1 MKQFIC
7 IIALGLLAC
16 ACQIP
21 FSIDNISEPRF
32 FVELI
37 PAAGEDATTMKVA
50 YAIPA
55 YGEKPAAFY
64 KLDTKDIHLE
74 VNGKRIVAESLEWE
88 SRGESWKTVLPCRF
102 APGDKVSV
110 TLSEANVP
118 TASASTVIP
127 EPPVISSVDISNI
140 EKEDSDGRRVV
151 VKLNRDV
158 ADGEYYGVE
167 ILLKEEMYF
176 AKLTTGMPPAVLLD
190 TIKYENYI
198 SPGQIASM
206 ADISNMDLDAFASV
220 SYRYGGLL
228 SEGDF
233 YVLDEVVFSA
243 YRPMSLLGAR
253 QFDGNSYSFYINA
266 DFNFGDMLGG
276 TNFDMEPPTET
287 SDGEGFPDHDEEPG
301 DSEDPEE
308 PGEYMFPLGSKTWYQ
323 IEVFRLSDELYNYC
337 KAQYLKDYNILS
349 NFGVTPPNFTYSNV
363 SGGLGIVGGISR
375 CKTELIPAPFNKEP
389 EIPNLWDLLKE
400 LSK

>member
-7 IIALGLLAC
+7 IIVFGLLAC

-37 PAAGEDATTMKVA
+37 PAAGEDATTMKIA

-55 YGEKPAAFY
+55 YGEKPAEFY
-64 KLDTKDIHLE
+64 KLDTNDINLE
-74 VNGKRIVAESLEWE
+74 INGKRVAAENLEWE
-88 SRGESWKTVLPCRF
+88 NRGESWKTGLPCRF
-102 APGDKVSV
+102 AAEDRVSV
-110 TLSEANVP
+110 TVSGNKVP

-127 EPPVISSVDISNI
+127 EPPVISSVDISKI
-140 EKEDSDGRRVV
+140 EEKKEEEDSYGRRVV
-151 VKLNRDV
+151 VKLDRDV
-158 ADGEYYGVE
+158 VDGEYYGIE
-167 ILLKEEMYF
+167 ILLQEEMYF
-176 AKLTTGMPPAVLLD
+176 ARLTMGMPPTVLID

-206 ADISNMDLDAFASV
+206 SDINNMDLDAFASV

-233 YVLDEVVFSA
+233 YMLDEIMFSA

-266 DFNFGDMLGG
+266 DFSIGDMLGG
-276 TNFDMEPPTET
+276 MDFGDEDYIEPQQEFA
-287 SDGEGFPDHDEEPG
+287 DGEKLPD
-301 DSEDPEE
+301 DPEE
-308 PGEYMFPLGSKTWYQ
+308 PTEFMFPLGSKTWYQ

-375 CKTELIPAPFNKEP
+375 CKTELIPDPFNKEP
-389 EIPNLWDLLKE
+389 EIPNLWDLLNE